1 MRRERC
7 RARHGRFALTRE
19 HFGRILLMATLLAAV
34 AGCSV
39 IRRSIESAGE
49 EPPVDPDAIFVSVR
63 NNLSPPVAMTVFVIT
78 DAGTRARLGTMSG
91 STTQRFVVSVPP
103 VGRVRFYGRTED
115 GREVASNP
123 VSLRPRQ
130 QLEWDVF
137 TNVVTERFGDDV
149 DALIPSGATAPDR

>member
-1 MRRERC
+1 MMERR
-7 RARHGRFALTRE
+7 
-19 HFGRILLMATLLAAV
+19 FGRMRSERAARLLALAALLV
-34 AGCSV
+34 MAAGCGA

-49 EPPVDPDAIFVSVR
+49 EPPVDPEAILVHVR
-63 NNLSPPVAMTVFVIT
+63 NNLSPPTALTVFVIT

-91 STTQRFVVSVPP
+91 STTERFVVDVPP
-103 VGRVRFYGRTED
+103 VGRVRFYGRTDD

-137 TNVVTERFGDDV
+137 ANVVTERFGE
-149 DALIPSGATAPDR
+149 ASSLTPSGATAPGR

>member
-1 MRRERC
+1 
-7 RARHGRFALTRE
+7 
-19 HFGRILLMATLLAAV
+19 
-34 AGCSV
+34 
-39 IRRSIESAGE
+39 
-49 EPPVDPDAIFVSVR
+49 
-63 NNLSPPVAMTVFVIT
+63 
-78 DAGTRARLGTMSG
+78 TMSG

-149 DALIPSGATAPDR
+149 DALIPSGATAPGRCARPAAGAASLRAARRKRARPRRLRTSADRSGSCRTAGSS